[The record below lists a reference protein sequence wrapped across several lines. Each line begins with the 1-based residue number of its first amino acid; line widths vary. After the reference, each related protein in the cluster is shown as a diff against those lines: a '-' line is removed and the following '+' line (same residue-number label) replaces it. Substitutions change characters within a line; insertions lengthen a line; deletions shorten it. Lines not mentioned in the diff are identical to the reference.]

1 MNDVDLGRKDDG
13 ATPGRVGASV
23 NQPEMTAASQ
33 ESGTPGIWS
42 RHQARGK
49 GYRSLTFRSSSVPE
63 PPSPTHSVS
72 KNANE
77 PRDMSQTPE
86 SRLSLSL
93 KHYTGPARRGAWT
106 RPQLPARRANATERA
121 GAMRGRAHPLAF
133 PAPQGEIVSAGL
145 RYPSAC
151 RPVLWPWDA
160 LRCSHLRGQALG
172 SPLGR

>member
-1 MNDVDLGRKDDG
+1 MLILDGRTT

-49 GYRSLTFRSSSVPE
+49 GYRSLNVQIILGTALADSQRQQRP
-63 PPSPTHSVS
+63 
-72 KNANE
+72 NE
-77 PRDMSQTPE
+77 PRDMSQRPE
-86 SRLSLSL
+86 SRLSL

-106 RPQLPARRANATERA
+106 RPQLPARRANATKRV
-121 GAMRGRAHPLAF
+121 GAMGEDGPTLWLSLRCKGRLFRRACATV
-133 PAPQGEIVSAGL
+133 PAQ
-145 RYPSAC
+145 RC

-160 LRCSHLRGQALG
+160 LRCSYLRG
-172 SPLGR
+172 